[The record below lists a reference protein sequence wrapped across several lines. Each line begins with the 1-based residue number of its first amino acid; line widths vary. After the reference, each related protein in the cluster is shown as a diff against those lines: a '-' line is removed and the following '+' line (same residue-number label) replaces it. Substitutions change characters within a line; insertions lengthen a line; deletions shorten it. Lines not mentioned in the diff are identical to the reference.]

1 MEIAMK
7 TQKKANEH
15 ASRVPFT
22 SMCPACGQMRPQDG
36 YDRGSLLRLLR
47 GGYPVE
53 AYCAWCDEYWS
64 IDVPERATLI
74 AATIAEGGVFIC

>member
-53 AYCAWCDEYWS
+53 AYCAACNEYWPVS
-64 IDVPERATLI
+64 IKERAALC
-74 AATIAEGGVFIC
+74 AAAIQEAVI